1 MKAKDKFFSVRYG
14 WIKEGQEIPKA
25 ALQEAA
31 AAGAV
36 SYKTKVAKP
45 KVKHERD
52 DQKQLERDA
61 VDATSVQASDA
72 ESDAESP
79 SSVRGKWFAS

>member
-1 MKAKDKFFSVRYG
+1 MKAKNKFFSVRYG

-36 SYKTKVAKP
+36 SYKTKV
-45 KVKHERD
+45 VKHERD
-52 DQKQLERDA
+52 NQKQLERDSA
-61 VDATSVQASDA
+61 DTGDLSASEPEA
-72 ESDAESP
+72 SSSAPP
-79 SSVRGKWFAS
+79 SIY

>member
-1 MKAKDKFFSVRYG
+1 MKAKEKFFSVRYG

-52 DQKQLERDA
+52 DQEQLGGDSA
-61 VDATSVQASDA
+61 DTGSVSASEPKA
-72 ESDAESP
+72 SSSAP
-79 SSVRGKWFAS
+79 SFIY

>member
-45 KVKHERD
+45 KVTHERD
-52 DQKQLERDA
+52 DQKQLERDSA
-61 VDATSVQASDA
+61 DTGDLSASEPEA
-72 ESDAESP
+72 SSSAPP
-79 SSVRGKWFAS
+79 SIY

>member
-1 MKAKDKFFSVRYG
+1 MKAKEKFFSVRFG
-14 WIKEGQEIPKA
+14 WVKEGQEIPKA
-25 ALQEAA
+25 AMQEAA

-61 VDATSVQASDA
+61 ADTASVQASDA
-72 ESDAESP
+72 ETDSPAP
-79 SSVRGKWFAS
+79 SSFY

>member
-25 ALQEAA
+25 AMQEAA
-31 AAGAV
+31 AAGVV

-52 DQKQLERDA
+52 NQKQLERDA
-61 VDATSVQASDA
+61 ADSASVQASDN
-72 ESDAESP
+72 ESGAESP
-79 SSVRGKWFAS
+79 SAVRGKWFAS

>member
-1 MKAKDKFFSVRYG
+1 MKANEKFFSVRYG

-25 ALQEAA
+25 ALSEAV

-45 KVKHERD
+45 KVKHERN
-52 DQKQLERDA
+52 DQEQLERDA
-61 VDATSVQASDA
+61 VDAASISASDA
-72 ESDAESP
+72 ESGQESSAP
-79 SSVRGKWFAS
+79 VRSKWFTS

>member
-1 MKAKDKFFSVRYG
+1 MKAREKFFSVRFG

-25 ALQEAA
+25 AMAEAA

-52 DQKQLERDA
+52 DKKQLERDA
-61 VDATSVQASDA
+61 TDSSNVSASDS
-72 ESDAESP
+72 ESSEKSSA
-79 SSVRGKWFAS
+79 SVRDKWFTS

>member
-1 MKAKDKFFSVRYG
+1 MKAQEKFFSVRYG

-25 ALQEAA
+25 AMQEAV

-36 SYKTKVAKP
+36 SYKTKVVKP

-52 DQKQLERDA
+52 DKKQLERDSA
-61 VDATSVQASDA
+61 DAASVSAGEPETDASA
-72 ESDAESP
+72 P
-79 SSVRGKWFAS
+79 SSFY